1 MKSTCSRADLWEEFT
16 EFSAS
21 ARDALRSY
29 AANTQL
35 ALRADWRR
43 WRSWCTAQTPPRVS
57 LPAQV
62 EDVIA
67 FTLACSPLTQT
78 DEGGVTA
85 RALSTDADHVRSARS
100 ASTLQRYLHTIGAMH
115 RLCGLPD
122 PTRTPDVA
130 AARRRVTRGRG
141 ARRQKTGLS
150 RMHIDT
156 LISVLGTSLWELRA
170 RALLLTAYCTLARSA
185 EVVALQVEDL
195 RTSDRGDGYAIIRK
209 SKGDQEGLGSHRYLA
224 QPAVMALQAWLSV
237 ARIRNGPVFRRIH
250 KHGGVTAKAIEPY
263 EVARVIQAVIR
274 QLPENKRPSGSF
286 SGHSTRI
293 GAAQDLVASG
303 QDLLS
308 VMQAGGWK
316 DPKMPARY
324 TEHLAAMRGGM
335 AQLWRRSSAGALA
348 SAAIGLMGP
357 IGFGTSRKY

>member
-185 EVVALQVEDL
+185 EVVAL
-195 RTSDRGDGYAIIRK
+195 
-209 SKGDQEGLGSHRYLA
+209 
-224 QPAVMALQAWLSV
+224 
-237 ARIRNGPVFRRIH
+237 
-250 KHGGVTAKAIEPY
+250 
-263 EVARVIQAVIR
+263 
-274 QLPENKRPSGSF
+274 
-286 SGHSTRI
+286 
-293 GAAQDLVASG
+293 
-303 QDLLS
+303 
-308 VMQAGGWK
+308 
-316 DPKMPARY
+316 
-324 TEHLAAMRGGM
+324 
-335 AQLWRRSSAGALA
+335 
-348 SAAIGLMGP
+348 
-357 IGFGTSRKY
+357 